1 MALPLNGLLQRA
13 YNLPETE
20 IATLYKVDETTGEST
35 GEFVDNAQEILLR
48 WDAERIAK
56 LQKPADVDQKAI
68 YDKAAQETQARIE
81 KRHEAML
88 RTLFPQADPEGK
100 LKGDELRTAV
110 NAAAASQK
118 TYNPDDIKR
127 TPEYL
132 ELERA
137 ANERYEALQDAHA
150 SELEKVKTQY
160 EQTQRWSENE
170 KEIRAIFRSSGAVL
184 PSDKARAQRQEDDFV
199 QKFKGFDFQKQ
210 SDGRTLPL
218 LDGKRLEDAHGN
230 ALYLD
235 TLVLKTA
242 ADYFDIQKQDTTANA
257 GNDNGGR
264 ATITI
269 KFKDENDFLDRY
281 TQEAD
286 PAKQQEMEKAWEAQ
300 QQV

>member
-1 MALPLNGLLQRA
+1 
-13 YNLPETE
+13 
-20 IATLYKVDETTGEST
+20 
-35 GEFVDNAQEILLR
+35 
-48 WDAERIAK
+48 
-56 LQKPADVDQKAI
+56 
-68 YDKAAQETQARIE
+68 
-81 KRHEAML
+81 ML

-100 LKGDELRTAV
+100 LKGEELRTAV

-210 SDGRTLPL
+210 ADGRTLPL